1 MRSHKPHANIETH
14 CFICCTLI
22 KTLLRHSVDF
32 LQIFT
37 SDWTLVEQPLLSLQ
51 VNEPLIKYGTDGFHP
66 GDHIIR
72 GLEILEKVNIYKIYI
87 KSRLNI
93 GNIGLYLSPP
103 SWLPSALVNMG
114 NT

>member
-1 MRSHKPHANIETH
+1 M
-14 CFICCTLI
+14 TL
-22 KTLLRHSVDF
+22 VEQPF
-32 LQIFT
+32 A
-37 SDWTLVEQPLLSLQ
+37 SDWTLVQQPLFLSLQ
-51 VNEPLIKYGTDGFHP
+51 VIGPLIKYGTDGFHP

-72 GLEILEKVNIYKIYI
+72 GLEILEKVNICKIYI
-87 KSRLNI
+87 KSSLNI